1 MKRILYF
8 TAGQQATNGE
18 LADIT
23 ALNAL
28 AEKPYEV
35 RVMSALQ
42 SPNYGAG
49 PIAGDFLAG
58 TIPDAYKDEQ
68 EDPIYPVFNITA
80 PPTLPTL
87 PATQAI
93 VSNEDIL
100 ELSGEDITASV
111 ADNVLSLSIAGTR
124 AIVSDGQVLNVDGG
138 GTITLTIA
146 NGAITGVVYAA
157 GG

>member
-8 TAGQQATNGE
+8 IAGQQATSGE
-18 LADIT
+18 LADIA

-49 PIAGDFLAG
+49 PITGDFLAG
-58 TIPDAYKDEQ
+58 TIPDVYKDSE
-68 EDPIYPVFNITA
+68 EDPIYPVFSIAA
-80 PPTLPTL
+80 PPTPPTL
-87 PATQAI
+87 PATQA
-93 VSNEDIL
+93 V
-100 ELSGEDITASV
+100 
-111 ADNVLSLSIAGTR
+111 
-124 AIVSDGQVLNVDGG
+124 VSDEQVLDVDGG
-138 GTITLTIA
+138 GTVTLTIED
-146 NGAITGVVYAA
+146 GVITGVAYAA